1 MLTTQERA
9 DILDRI
15 REIVKEIRD
24 LEKQVVDL
32 WYYIAENDEFPS
44 NDAQ

>member
-1 MLTTQERA
+1 MFKTQEKA
-9 DILDRI
+9 YILDRI
-15 REIVKEIRD
+15 RDIVKEIRD

>member
-32 WYYIAENDEFPS
+32 WYYIAENDESPS
-44 NDAQ
+44 NDTK

>member
-15 REIVKEIRD
+15 REIAKKIRD
-24 LEKQVVDL
+24 LEVQVDGL
-32 WYYIAENDEFPS
+32 WYYIAENDESLS

>member
-44 NDAQ
+44 NDAK

>member
-1 MLTTQERA
+1 MITTQERA

-15 REIVKEIRD
+15 REIAKEIRD

-32 WYYIAENDEFPS
+32 WYYIAENDEFSS